1 MDSVSDGNVIA
12 PGIYRHFKGREYE
25 VLCTATDSENGEAM
39 VVYKAM
45 YGDGKVWV
53 RPARMWNEI
62 TSCGISRFTRISA
75 GNAEIVYSDEY
86 EDYICSACGEL
97 MPLTVF
103 RFCPYCGRP
112 FKERKVHGE

>member
-1 MDSVSDGNVIA
+1 MRRSW
-12 PGIYRHFKGREYE
+12 KGSSN
-25 VLCTATDSENGEAM
+25 AKNDKG
-39 VVYKAM
+39 VV
-45 YGDGKVWV
+45 
-53 RPARMWNEI
+53 E
-62 TSCGISRFTRISA
+62 
-75 GNAEIVYSDEY
+75 AEIVYSDEY